1 LRSKKIPG
9 PAPKVVVIGAGF
21 AGLSAAKHLA
31 GHGMEIMIV
40 DRNNFHTFQPLL
52 YQIATAG
59 LDASDVAYP
68 VRTIM
73 HRKHDVGFRHGEVAS
88 IDVEGRSVEL
98 EDGEVLPYDD
108 LVVATG
114 AAAEFFGITG
124 ADVNTHP
131 LYTLRDASE
140 LRDLLLQCVE
150 DAEARPERHH
160 DGALC
165 IVVVGGGATGVE
177 TSGAIVELLEV
188 VRKHDNVHLDWKRTK
203 VVLVDAAGRLL
214 GSFHEKAGRYALDTL
229 RHRGIEVR
237 LDTPVAQVTPDGVR
251 LRGNSSSDRQSGS
264 ETGDLLEADVVVWA
278 GGVTVNGTLAAT
290 LPAKTAK
297 GGRISVEDDLSI
309 ADHPEVSV
317 VGDAASVPLAP
328 GAPAAPQLAQVAIQS
343 GRHAA
348 EQIVRRHTGQPTV
361 AFRYHDKGQM
371 ATIGRRAA
379 VAQLRHGPI
388 IRGVLGWAAWLG
400 LHLVYLMGFRNRL
413 IVLVNWTWRYFDWPS
428 GPRLILG
435 DEGHRSVAPGT
446 PPDPD

>member
-1 LRSKKIPG
+1 MH
-9 PAPKVVVIGAGF
+9 VT
-21 AGLSAAKHLA
+21 
-31 GHGMEIMIV
+31 IV

-59 LDASDVAYP
+59 LEASDVAYP

-73 HRKHDVGFRHGEVAS
+73 RRKHDVGFRHGAVAS
-88 IDVEGRSVEL
+88 IDVVDRTVHL
-98 EDGEVLPYDD
+98 EDGEVLSYDD

-114 AAAEFFGITG
+114 ATADFFGIKG
-124 ADVNTHP
+124 ADENTHP
-131 LYTLRDASE
+131 LYTLSDANE
-140 LRDLLLQCVE
+140 LRDLLLRCVE

-177 TSGAIVELLEV
+177 TSGAIMELLEV
-188 VRKHDNVHLDWKRTK
+188 IRKHDNVQLDWKRTK

-214 GSFHEKAGRYALDTL
+214 GSFHDRAGRYALDTL
-229 RHRGIEVR
+229 SHRGIEVR
-237 LDTPVAQVTPDGVR
+237 LDTPVAEVTPDGVR
-251 LRGNSSSDRQSGS
+251 LRGQSGS
-264 ETGDLLEADVVVWA
+264 EARSGSETAELLVADLVIWA

-297 GGRISVEDDLSI
+297 GGRISVEDDLSLS
-309 ADHPEVSV
+309 DHSNISV

-328 GAPAAPQLAQVAIQS
+328 GAGAAPQLAQVAIQS
-343 GRHAA
+343 GKHAA
-348 EQIVRRHTGQPTV
+348 EQIVRRHLGLPTSP
-361 AFRYHDKGQM
+361 FRYHDKGQM

-388 IRGVLGWAAWLG
+388 IRGVLGWGAWLG
-400 LHLVYLMGFRNRL
+400 LHIVYLMGFRNRL
-413 IVLVNWTWRYFDWPS
+413 IVIVNWTWRYFDWPS

-435 DEGHRSVAPGT
+435 HEGEGPQGPGT
-446 PPDPD
+446 PPALGVDPTS